1 MLVQLLFTRLE
12 RLVCIWRKFLELVK
26 HSPQS
31 YHKSMISYNY
41 KVVVHFNNLKNTKF
55 CIFFKVTSPPCF
67 WSGPPLLWTWQLN
80 RPSTPP
86 YILYYILLASD
97 PKRWPG
103 VFPYLLLHC
112 RRSSTLAQR
121 PSSSSRPRREQPQVA
136 DFSTDGV
143 RLCCRP
149 PILPAT
155 ARCVRIPH
163 LSSLL
168 SSDQRS

>member
-1 MLVQLLFTRLE
+1 M
-12 RLVCIWRKFLELVK
+12 IW
-26 HSPQS
+26 
-31 YHKSMISYNY
+31 YNY

-55 CIFFKVTSPPCF
+55 CIFFKAASPPCF

-136 DFSTDGV
+136 DFSTDGA

-149 PILPAT
+149 PILSAT